1 MDDPQTPPTNT
12 ALQEA
17 IPGAGALRDELHRLV
32 VQELLGP
39 AGGAE
44 EIVTERHVYER
55 YLVGMLAPPRR
66 DAAEEADTPAPAAP
80 PEPPDGLA
88 LELADDALAVAGPDG
103 ADDDDDEVD
112 VKLPAS
118 QGFLPSS
125 FGFSC
130 CVAGEATALEV
141 RAAWGRYDRARDMPL
156 GEKQRPP
163 WHRQPM
169 GGAQIIPIKRGPITP
184 FAPDPAAPD
193 VKVRGLVR
201 RLDGTWIITLHLVNE
216 QLPRRIDKD
225 TAWLFQPELS
235 ARSPDG
241 AAIFSRH
248 VPQSFAPPPDD
259 PLSEE
264 AALKLRFRR
273 QVEFAVGHG
282 VGVHVTRAGAD
293 PTRALTVGTR
303 VVPEYDVGRTLP
315 DVADLAGLEMDMRAL
330 AECDLAALSALLAP
344 LTSAYAA
351 WIAHQA
357 TRVAAG
363 TDGLAEFAVTAQA
376 TLANCRTALARIQ
389 AGIDLLGRDALAAEA
404 FRFMNA
410 AMWQQR
416 IHTIQAEAVRQ
427 GKPAPPDADVPLSRS
442 WRPFQLA
449 FILLNLPGLT
459 DPLHPDRSASPDA
472 IADLLWFPTGG
483 GKTEAYLGLTAYTLA
498 LRRRQGAP
506 SGGDGVAVLMRY
518 TLRLLTLQ
526 QFQRATALI
535 CACEMLRRDDPA
547 RWGTTPFR
555 LGLWVGSR
563 TTPNTNDQ
571 SDTAL
576 KNREHGTWQRGST
589 IGGLGTPAQ
598 LPNCP
603 WCGTAIDPSRDIKA
617 YTHKSGRRR
626 TIIYCGDATGDC
638 PFSQRLAPEDG
649 LPALVVDEDIYRLL
663 PALLIATVD
672 KFAQMPW
679 NGATGMLF
687 GRVSGW
693 CARHGYVAA
702 GLPPDLCCTAHPRL
716 GDLPGVRTE
725 PRAPLRPPDLIIQD
739 ELHLISGPLGTL
751 VGLYET
757 AVDRL
762 ATWDHQG
769 QPVRPKVVASTATV
783 RHAPEQIHAIFARQV
798 HIFPPQGVDAAD
810 NFFAHQ
816 QAPSDELPGRRYVG
830 ICAPGH
836 TLKRTL
842 IRVYVAYLAAA
853 QRLYE
858 KYGKA
863 VDPWMTLVGYFNS
876 VRELA
881 GMKRL
886 VDDDVN
892 TRLKRMADR
901 GLARRATLKVEE
913 LTSRRSATEIP
924 QVLDQL
930 EKPFDGALHTAK
942 PTTVYAARPVDVLLA
957 TNMLSVG
964 VDVQR
969 LGLMVV
975 AGQPK
980 ATAEYIQA
988 TGRVGRALPSLV
1000 CTVLNWNRPRDLS
1013 HYEHFEHFHATFDAH
1028 VEALS
1033 VTPFAPRALDRG
1045 LSALL
1050 VTLTRLLD
1058 DRLMANTG
1066 AEHAPAH
1073 PLELVE
1079 HCAAIIARARIVTE
1093 NSDMAE
1099 LVRSEL
1105 DKRTGAWQNLVD
1117 GLAGGAQLGYAA
1129 VKDGVT
1135 RALLHHPQE
1144 RGWHQFTCLDSLR
1157 DVEAEVSLILED
1169 HLNMARDAERPWFV
1183 APLPPTEAQA

>member
-1 MDDPQTPPTNT
+1 MDDPQTPPTT
-12 ALQEA
+12 TTLQEA
-17 IPGAGALRDELHRLV
+17 IPDAGALRDELHRLV

-39 AGGAE
+39 AGGAD

-66 DAAEEADTPAPAAP
+66 DAAEEAVAPGTPTD
-80 PEPPDGLA
+80 PPDALA
-88 LELADDALAVAGPDG
+88 LELTDDTLAVAGTDG
-103 ADDDDDEVD
+103 ADDDDDVD

-118 QGFLPSS
+118 QSFLPASL
-125 FGFSC
+125 GFSC
-130 CVAGEATALEV
+130 CVAGEATTLEV
-141 RAAWGRYDRARDMPL
+141 RATWGRYDRAHDIPV
-156 GEKQRPP
+156 GEKQRLP
-163 WHRQPM
+163 WRRQPM
-169 GGAQIIPIKRGPITP
+169 GGARVIPITHGPITP
-184 FAPDPAAPD
+184 FVPDPAAPD
-193 VKVRGLVR
+193 VKVRGMVR

-216 QLPRRIDKD
+216 QLPRRVNKD
-225 TAWLFQPELS
+225 VAWLFQPELS
-235 ARSPDG
+235 ARSPDD

-248 VPQSFAPPPDD
+248 LPQSFAPPPDD

-264 AALKLRFRR
+264 AALKLRYRR

-282 VGVHVTRAGAD
+282 VGVHITRVAAD
-293 PTRALTVGTR
+293 PTRALAVSTR
-303 VVPEYDVGRTLP
+303 VVPEYDVGQTLP
-315 DVADLAGLEMDMRAL
+315 DIADLVGLEVDMRTL
-330 AECDLAALSALLAP
+330 AESAPAALPAMLAP
-344 LTSAYAA
+344 LTNAYAA

-363 TDGLAEFAVTAQA
+363 ADGLAEFAVTAQA
-376 TLANCRTALARIQ
+376 TLANCRAALARIQ
-389 AGIDLLGRDALAAEA
+389 AGIDLVGRDPLAAEA

-427 GKPAPPDADVPLSRS
+427 QKLSPPDADVPLNRS

-459 DPLHPDRSASPDA
+459 DPRHPDRSTSPDA

-506 SGGDGVAVLMRY
+506 AGGDGVAVLMRY

-535 CACEMLRRDDPA
+535 CACELLRRGDPA

-571 SDTAL
+571 SDAAL
-576 KNREHGTWQRGST
+576 KSREHGTWQRGSI

-603 WCGTAIDPSRDIKA
+603 WCGKPIDPSRDIKA

-626 TIIYCGDATGDC
+626 TVIFCGDAIGDC
-638 PFSQRLAPEDG
+638 PFSARQAPEEG

-702 GLPPDLCCTAHPRL
+702 ALPPDLCCTAHPRL
-716 GDLPGVRTE
+716 GDQPAVKTE
-725 PRAPLRPPDLIIQD
+725 PRDPLRPPDLIIQD

-769 QPVRPKVVASTATV
+769 QPVRSKVVASTATV
-783 RHAPEQIHAIFARQV
+783 RHAPEQIHALFARQV
-798 HIFPPQGVDAAD
+798 RIFPPQGMEAGD
-810 NFFAHQ
+810 NFFARQ
-816 QAPSDELPGRRYVG
+816 QAPSSSQPGRRYMG

-876 VRELA
+876 IRELA

-892 TRLKRMADR
+892 TRLKHMAER

-924 QVLDQL
+924 LVLDQL
-930 EKPFDGALHTAK
+930 EKTFDGVPYTAK
-942 PTTVYAARPVDVLLA
+942 PATTYGARPVDVLLA

-964 VDVQR
+964 VDVKR

-988 TGRVGRALPSLV
+988 TGRVGRSFPGLV

-1058 DRLMANTG
+1058 DRLMANEG
-1066 AEHAPAH
+1066 AEHAPAY
-1073 PLELVE
+1073 PMELEE
-1079 HCAAIIARARIVTE
+1079 HSAAIIARALTVTG
-1093 NSDMAE
+1093 NPDVAD
-1099 LVRSEL
+1099 LVRREL
-1105 DKRTGAWQNLVD
+1105 DKRTSAWQNLVER
-1117 GLAGGAQLGYAA
+1117 LMGGAQLGYAE

-1157 DVEAEVSLILED
+1157 DVEAEVNLILED
-1169 HLNMARDAERPWFV
+1169 HLNMARDDDRPWCV
-1183 APLPPTEAQA
+1183 APLPPTEAEA